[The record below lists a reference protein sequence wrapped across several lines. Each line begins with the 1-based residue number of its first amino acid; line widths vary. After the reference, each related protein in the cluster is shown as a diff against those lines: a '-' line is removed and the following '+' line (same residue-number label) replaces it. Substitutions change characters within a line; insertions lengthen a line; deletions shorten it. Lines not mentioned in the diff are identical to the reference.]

1 MQQIKIDLKNPST
14 DKVNVELQWNVKV
27 LEPKRGFLSGIFR
40 PHNRIDR
47 QVGISITD
55 IKVPNEVVCDRNN
68 LFSILYDGKEFE
80 QSEFPVSARVTDMS
94 MPFQLLFHQG
104 EIKDCTHPQDANP
117 RSYPISFTVNL
128 LDVDDPKEV
137 KVIDSVQHKI
147 NVVFQPLGAKA
158 QYKIYVEKDKVQYA
172 STLGK
177 LQVGTLAIW
186 LDEEF
191 GFTPDQ
197 LASVNVQL
205 FQGSEAVNGIVS
217 LSEGDCKRERNNI
230 CIRPGRDNVVRT
242 PIFVDFTTVSNPLAE
257 KETYTIQTSIVLSA
271 AYSPE
276 VKETILEQAQFD
288 LLKDLQGTELKVFLE
303 TDPGDGQTKRELCD
317 GSRALAIP
325 LNFVPRSRLTKSA
338 TVILSNMAT
347 NKSNRRAGLH
357 IKNLTVSELLLDDVT
372 VIGVD
377 NKIIT
382 QFVDID
388 GARMADMSSSKGLFI
403 PNGPDA
409 KTELEITF
417 DTTKIAD
424 LLRSQDY
431 NFRVQT
437 VLTFDY
443 WEDKDG
449 TGILDEDSKR
459 TGRVPITW
467 QLHLEPNDEWL
478 CVDYGSSAIVCR
490 YDKDILDLK
499 GQKDLIFSRDK
510 QFRKDT
516 IETGTPFLSSDIVLH
531 NVAANDKSSLCSQQ
545 AANEDVP
552 YLNLAVCLSP
562 TSSLMESEIRTL
574 LPCLK
579 ILVGNEFLPQTLDYS
594 NFTYTWKCENSSSLK
609 TGSASEA
616 KNDDEPS
623 CILRISSI
631 FNEAYAE
638 LFRYFIS
645 PVSKDKNINKLVL
658 TFPNTYTPAQLKVLE
673 GIVRSTFPKVR
684 DGYLRFVSESDAVA
698 AYYLDNW
705 YSFNEGGLLKY
716 NSDETV
722 LVYDMGA
729 GTLDITLFRKSVN
742 PNGKVVVD
750 ILGKIG
756 TGKAGNYL
764 DFIISKI
771 ISRNVC
777 HADGTPIV
785 NDHLVSTDSPYDN
798 NERLQRFQLKDEVKN
813 KVKRD
818 LKSNKEITCKLP
830 LFGCPSIAFNTS
842 VIFEDPDFQSY
853 LSEVTSGIIRQLL
866 TSIGDPNMKID
877 TVLMSGR
884 SCRLGALQNALKAAL
899 GTSVHMVKFDG
910 NGENKDKSKTVVAEG
925 AMLRAGKFSS
935 PESPVVI
942 RSRRLFASYGLLY
955 KAEGGKIRYVEL
967 LNHSKIPF
975 VEGHEAFDDFYG
987 DSVAATGT
995 ASADKIKLV
1004 QTYLSPQA
1012 TQEAYS
1018 KGDLEFISEMEEY
1031 SMVDFG
1037 GKNSLNVKLKL
1048 DHKNNVSLFVNGKKT
1063 MGSSPKGV
1071 DLASEITKRSIWPV
1085 TI

>member
-27 LEPKRGFLSGIFR
+27 LEPKRGFLPGIFR
-40 PHNRIDR
+40 KHNRIDR

-55 IKVPNEVVCDRNN
+55 INVPDEVVCDRSK
-68 LFSILYDGKEFE
+68 LFSILYDGQEFP
-80 QSEFPVSARVTDMS
+80 QSEFPVSARVTDMA

-104 EIKDCTHPQDANP
+104 EIKDCTRPQDANP
-117 RSYPISFTVNL
+117 RSYPITFTVNL
-128 LDVDDPKEV
+128 LDKDDPKKE
-137 KVIDSVQHKI
+137 IDSVQHQI
-147 NVVFQPLGAKA
+147 DVVFQPLGAKA
-158 QYKIYVEKDKVQYA
+158 QYKIYVENDQVQYA

-177 LQVGTLAIW
+177 VKVGTLAIW

-191 GFTPDQ
+191 KFTPDQ

-205 FQGSEAVNGIVS
+205 FRGDQAINGIVS
-217 LSEGDCKRERNNI
+217 LSEGDDIRGRNNMRI
-230 CIRPGRDNVVRT
+230 SPGRDNVVRT
-242 PIFVDFTTVSNPLAE
+242 SVYVDFTTVSNPLKE

-276 VKETILEQAQFD
+276 VKETILDQAQFD

-317 GSRALAIP
+317 NSRTLTIP
-325 LNFVPRSRLTKSA
+325 LDFVPRSRLSKFA
-338 TVILSNMAT
+338 TVVLSNMAT
-347 NKSNRRAGLH
+347 DKSNPRAGLH
-357 IKNLTVSELLLDDVT
+357 IKNLTLSELLLEDVD

-377 NKIIT
+377 NKKIA

-388 GARMADMSSSKGLFI
+388 GARLTDMSSSNGLFI
-403 PNGPDA
+403 PNGPNA
-409 KTELEITF
+409 KTELTVSF
-417 DTTKIAD
+417 DPSRIAD
-424 LLRSQDY
+424 LQRSQDY

-449 TGILDEDSKR
+449 TGILDEESKR

-467 QLHLEPNDEWL
+467 QLHLEPNPEWL

-490 YDKDILDLK
+490 YDQNILDLK
-499 GQKDLIFSRDK
+499 KAKDSIFKSPNAESGK
-510 QFRKDT
+510 YKNDT
-516 IETGTPFLSSDIVLH
+516 IETGTPFLSSDILFH
-531 NVAANDKSSLCSQQ
+531 AVAAANQSTLCSQLG
-545 AANEDVP
+545 ADAKVP
-552 YLNLAVCLSP
+552 YLGLSVCLSP
-562 TSSLMESEIRTL
+562 TSSLMKEEVARL

-579 ILVGNEFLPQTLDYS
+579 ILVGNEFLPQTADYTT
-594 NFTYTWKCENSSSLK
+594 FKYTRRDE
-609 TGSASEA
+609 TGQIGSVMA
-616 KNDDEPS
+616 KDAVEEKS

-658 TFPNTYTPAQLKVLE
+658 TYPNTYTPAHLRELE
-673 GIVRSTFPKVR
+673 KIARSTFPKVR

-705 YSFNEGGLLKY
+705 YSFNEHSLRKY

-742 PNGKVVVD
+742 ANGKVVVD
-750 ILGKIG
+750 ILAKIG
-756 TGKAGNYL
+756 TGKARNYL
-764 DFIISKI
+764 DYLIAEIISDK
-771 ISRNVC
+771 
-777 HADGTPIV
+777 
-785 NDHLVSTDSPYDN
+785 
-798 NERLQRFQLKDEVKN
+798 VKN
-813 KVKRD
+813 AEGESILGKGTVSLTRAANKESREQRLKVKEAVKND
-818 LKSNKEITCKLP
+818 IKPKLVASDAELK
-830 LFGCPSIAFNTS
+830 FGTTS
-842 VIFEDPDFQSY
+842 FAASLILDDSRFKKY
-853 LSEVTSGIIRQLL
+853 LTQVTGGVIRQLL
-866 TSIGDPNMKID
+866 TSIGDPNLKID

-910 NGENKDKSKTVVAEG
+910 TGENKDKSKTVVAEG
-925 AMLRAGKFSS
+925 AMLRAGKFSL

-942 RSRRLFASYGLLY
+942 RSRRLYASYGIVY

-967 LNHSKIPF
+967 LNHSQNPF
-975 VEGHEAFDDFYG
+975 VEGHEAFDNFVG
-987 DSVAATGT
+987 PNVTAEGT

-1004 QTYLSPQA
+1004 QTYLSPAA
-1012 TQEAYS
+1012 TQDAYS

-1031 SMVDFG
+1031 DMADFG
-1037 GKNSLNVKLKL
+1037 GKNSLNVKLML
-1048 DHKNNVSLFVNGKKT
+1048 DYKNNISLYVDGKKSI
-1063 MGSSPKGV
+1063 GSSPKGV

>member
-27 LEPKRGFLSGIFR
+27 LEPKRGFLPGIFR

-47 QVGISITD
+47 QVRISITD
-55 IKVPNEVVCDRNN
+55 IKVPDEVVCDRNN
-68 LFSILYDGKEFE
+68 LFSILYDGKEFP
-80 QSEFPVSARVTDMS
+80 QSEFPVMARVTDMS

-104 EIKDCTHPQDANP
+104 EIKDCTRPQDANP
-117 RSYPISFTVNL
+117 RSYPITFTVKL
-128 LDVDDPKEV
+128 LDADDPKNE
-137 KVIDSVQHKI
+137 KVIDSVQHQI
-147 NVVFQPLGAKA
+147 DVLFQPLGAKA
-158 QYKIYVEKDKVQYA
+158 QYKIYVENGQVQYA

-177 LQVGTLAIW
+177 VEVGTLAVW
-186 LDEEF
+186 LDEKF
-191 GFTPDQ
+191 KFTPDQ

-205 FQGSEAVNGIVS
+205 FRGDQTVNGIVS
-217 LSEGDCKRERNNI
+217 LSEDDDKRERNNMR
-230 CIRPGRDNVVRT
+230 IRPGRDNVVRT
-242 PIFVDFTTVSNPLAE
+242 PVYVDFTTVSNPLAE

-276 VKETILEQAQFD
+276 VRETILDQAQFD

-303 TDPGDGQTKRELCD
+303 TDPGDGQAKRELCD
-317 GSRALAIP
+317 GGRALAIP

-347 NKSNRRAGLH
+347 DKSNPRAGLH

-388 GARMADMSSSKGLFI
+388 GARMTDMSSSKGLFI

-409 KTELEITF
+409 KTELTVSF
-417 DTTKIAD
+417 DPSRIAD
-424 LLRSQDY
+424 LQRSQDY
-431 NFRVQT
+431 DFRVQT

-467 QLHLEPNDEWL
+467 QLHLEPNPEWL

-499 GQKDLIFSRDK
+499 KAKDGIFRSVDADNGK
-510 QFRKDT
+510 YKNDT
-516 IETGTPFLSSDIVLH
+516 IETGTPFLSSDILFH
-531 NVAANDKSSLCSQQ
+531 AVAAATQSTLCSQLS
-545 AANEDVP
+545 ADARVP
-552 YLNLAVCLSP
+552 YLGLSVCLSP
-562 TSSLMESEIRTL
+562 TSSLMREEVTRL

-579 ILVGNEFLPQTLDYS
+579 ILVGNEFLPKTADYS
-594 NFTYTWKCENSSSLK
+594 TFKYTRRDEA
-609 TGSASEA
+609 GQVSAVIA
-616 KNDDEPS
+616 KDVEDEPS
-623 CILRISSI
+623 CVLRISSI
-631 FNEAYAE
+631 FKEAYAE
-638 LFRYFIS
+638 LFKYFVY

-658 TFPNTYTPAQLKVLE
+658 TYPNTYTPAHLRVLE
-673 GIVRSTFPKVR
+673 GIARSTFPKVR

-716 NSDETV
+716 NSGETV

-742 PNGKVVVD
+742 ADGKVVVD

-764 DFIISKI
+764 DYLIAEIINDKVKTVEGESVLGKNTVSLKRVASKEVREQRLKVKEAVKNDIKPKLTAPDAELKFGTTEFAAALVLDDIRFKKYLSDVTSSIIS
-771 ISRNVC
+771 
-777 HADGTPIV
+777 
-785 NDHLVSTDSPYDN
+785 
-798 NERLQRFQLKDEVKN
+798 
-813 KVKRD
+813 
-818 LKSNKEITCKLP
+818 
-830 LFGCPSIAFNTS
+830 
-842 VIFEDPDFQSY
+842 
-853 LSEVTSGIIRQLL
+853 QLL
-866 TSIGDPNMKID
+866 SSIGDSKLKIN

-884 SCRLGALQNALKAAL
+884 SCRLGALQDVLKNALGSSARI
-899 GTSVHMVKFDG
+899 VKFDRDDE
-910 NGENKDKSKTVVAEG
+910 ENKNKSKTVVAEG

-942 RSRRLFASYGLLY
+942 RSRRLYASYGLVY
-955 KAEGGKIRYVEL
+955 KSQGGRIRYVEL

-975 VEGHEAFDDFYG
+975 VEGNEAFNDFYG
-987 DSVAATGT
+987 DNVTAEGT

-1018 KGDLEFISEMEEY
+1018 RGDLEFISVMEEY
-1031 SMVDFG
+1031 DMADFG

-1048 DHKNNVSLFVNGKKT
+1048 DYKNNILLYVDGKNSK
-1063 MGSSPKGV
+1063 GSSPKGV